1 MHRLRFLLI
10 VCPLAAACLMQLASC
25 ERYVLPGIVLTPDT
39 LRFQVAPATQESVVE
54 ANVKCTLELSSDEG
68 HPDWVS
74 CTGLDFKGCGIGLL
88 QVTVTE
94 NKAKHSRKAAVT
106 ITSESLRKQ
115 LVIIQ
120 NPSTE

>member
-10 VCPLAAACLMQLASC
+10 ACPLAAACLMQLTSC

-39 LRFQVAPATQESVVE
+39 LLFQAATATQESVVE

-68 HPDWVS
+68 QPDWVS
-74 CTGLDFKGCGIGLL
+74 CSGLDFKGCGSGIL

-94 NKAKHSRKAAVT
+94 NKAKHSRKAAIT

-115 LVIIQ
+115 LIILQ
-120 NPSTE
+120 NPPTE